1 MNHLQ
6 NLQCCCSGKCSKRY
20 FTSDCQGPSAKSTDH
35 VVAQAGV
42 LKGTL
47 LQTAKGKVAG
57 INTDETWTTTRIL
70 FDTGSQR
77 TYLTENLRK
86 HLKLET
92 IRTENVIINT
102 FGTSHES
109 KLETLDVVQLKIKH
123 RYENRCIFIEALCY
137 PVICKPLKNQEIAF
151 VRSKFGNISKLEL
164 ADFNENSSELP
175 IGILVGVDYYH
186 QFFTGKVIKNEAG
199 PVASSSVLGWVLS
212 GRFLCAEG
220 SSSCL
225 SAETHSMRCFLE
237 QKPDENKLLREE
249 LNRFWEIETIGKS
262 EENVIYQFE
271 NEIQFN
277 GTRYVT
283 KLPFKTD
290 HDLLPDNFEV
300 AKIRLLNLKRRL
312 LKENIFEKYDKIF
325 KDYEECGI
333 IKRVPSDEIP
343 QDPGKVHYLSHRPV
357 LREDKE
363 TTKIRAVFDASCAS
377 NGPSLNDCLYAGP
390 NLLAKIFDI
399 LLRFRL
405 NYIGILADIKQAF
418 LNVEIFA
425 EHQKFLR
432 FLWVDTNDP
441 SLERTIVFQ
450 FLRVVFGITSSPFF
464 VERHHSPSFFKI

>member
-1 MNHLQ
+1 M
-6 NLQCCCSGKCSKRY
+6 
-20 FTSDCQGPSAKSTDH
+20 
-35 VVAQAGV
+35 
-42 LKGTL
+42 
-47 LQTAKGKVAG
+47 
-57 INTDETWTTTRIL
+57 
-70 FDTGSQR
+70 
-77 TYLTENLRK
+77 
-86 HLKLET
+86 
-92 IRTENVIINT
+92 
-102 FGTSHES
+102 
-109 KLETLDVVQLKIKH
+109 
-123 RYENRCIFIEALCY
+123 
-137 PVICKPLKNQEIAF
+137 
-151 VRSKFGNISKLEL
+151 EL

-186 QFFTGKVIKNEAG
+186 QFFTDKVIKKEAG
-199 PVASSSVLGWVLS
+199 PVASSSVLRWVLS
-212 GRFLCAEG
+212 GLFPCAEE

-237 QKPDENKLLREE
+237 QKPNENKLIREE

-262 EENVIYQFE
+262 KENVIYQFE

-390 NLLAKIFDI
+390 NLLAKIFDS

-405 NYIGILADIKQAF
+405 NYVGILADIKQAF
-418 LNVEIFA
+418 LNVEISA

-432 FLWVDTNDP
+432 FL
-441 SLERTIVFQ
+441 
-450 FLRVVFGITSSPFF
+450 
-464 VERHHSPSFFKI
+464 